1 MSTYLGQRRTSRFR
15 EIPSDGVQVLV
26 EGTLAP
32 YLQSVHIRSFKFLW
46 FRCLKVEARLSNGA
60 TLGGKVP
67 PSLASVRNQ
76 PWPWRP
82 Q

>member
-1 MSTYLGQRRTSRFR
+1 M
-15 EIPSDGVQVLV
+15 LV

-32 YLQSVHIRSFKFLW
+32 YLRSLQVRSFKFLW
-46 FRCLKVEARLSNGA
+46 FRCLKVEALLSNGA

-67 PSLASVRNQ
+67 PSLASVRDQ

-82 Q
+82 R

>member
-1 MSTYLGQRRTSRFR
+1 MSTYLGHRKASRFR
-15 EIPSDGVQVLV
+15 EVPADGVQVLV

-32 YLQSVHIRSFKFLW
+32 YLRSLRIHSFKFLW
-46 FRCLKVEARLSNGA
+46 FSFLKVEALLSNGH

-67 PSLASVRNQ
+67 PSLQSVRDQ

-82 Q
+82 R

>member
-1 MSTYLGQRRTSRFR
+1 MSTYLGQRKPSRFR
-15 EIPSDGVQVLV
+15 EIPADGVQVLV

-32 YLQSVHIRSFKFLW
+32 YLRSLRVRSFKFLW
-46 FRCLKVEARLSNGA
+46 FSFLKVEAGLSNGA

-67 PSLASVRNQ
+67 PSLASVRDQ

-82 Q
+82 R